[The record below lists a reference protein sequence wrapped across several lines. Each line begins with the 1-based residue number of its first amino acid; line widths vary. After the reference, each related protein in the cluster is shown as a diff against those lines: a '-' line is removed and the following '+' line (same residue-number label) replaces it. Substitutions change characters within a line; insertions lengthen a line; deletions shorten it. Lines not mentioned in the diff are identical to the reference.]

1 MVRIQQFTKSISL
14 GTGMVRSLE
23 RINLAAHITLIE
35 RKLNPWDL
43 DKKILRKTIK

>member
-1 MVRIQQFTKSISL
+1 MVRIQQSTKSISL
-14 GTGMVRSLE
+14 GMGIVRSLE
-23 RINLAAHITLIE
+23 RLNMATHIALIE